1 MTTPALGTM
10 ESVLIKGD
18 LSKLSEDQRAQ
29 YYLKT
34 CESIGV
40 NPLTKPFEYITLNG
54 KLVLYATR
62 ACTDQLRTLK
72 KVSITLSEPQVIN
85 ETYIV
90 RAKASDEEG
99 RTDESSGAVSIK
111 GLYGDNL
118 ANAYMKAETKAKRR
132 VTLSICGLGML
143 DESELDTIPRSQ
155 PVAPPP
161 RAITNGD
168 GGVRQAVRQEA
179 PISVN
184 VTVAEQP
191 MYGDLAD
198 DNILKFGK
206 HKGAR
211 WGDVPVGYLKWWSE
225 QPDSATKN
233 PPLYKYAEQRMEE
246 HEAHKEAEAEDQS
259 PPPPVDEFTW

>member
-18 LSKLSEDQRAQ
+18 LS
-29 YYLKT
+29 
-34 CESIGV
+34 
-40 NPLTKPFEYITLNG
+40 

-90 RAKASDEEG
+90 RAKASDDEG

-161 RAITNGD
+161 RALTNGD
-168 GGVRQAVRQEA
+168 GGVRQAVREDVPREQPRTE
-179 PISVN
+179 PPR
-184 VTVAEQP
+184 EQP

-198 DNILKFGK
+198 DNILKF
-206 HKGAR
+206 ASTR
-211 WGDVPVGYLKWWSE
+211 AMFL
-225 QPDSATKN
+225 SAT
-233 PPLYKYAEQRMEE
+233 
-246 HEAHKEAEAEDQS
+246 
-259 PPPPVDEFTW
+259 